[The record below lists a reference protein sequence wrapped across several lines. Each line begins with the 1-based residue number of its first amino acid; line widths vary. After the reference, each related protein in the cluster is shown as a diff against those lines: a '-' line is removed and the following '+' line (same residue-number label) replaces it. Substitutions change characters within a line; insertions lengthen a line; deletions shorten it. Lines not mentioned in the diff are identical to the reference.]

1 MSLDIKNLTINVHV
15 AGISSDDMQRT
26 LEKMRTEILE
36 ECRDYVNE
44 FVESKKER

>member
-26 LEKMRTEILE
+26 FEKMRAEILE